1 MKALIVGMGIGQ
13 LYADIYKRKGWTVV
27 TVDNSKPADFTD
39 VRDVSDTDFDTAH
52 VCTPNFLHKHHAEAA
67 ADRAKIV
74 FVEKPGVID
83 SLSWCMMTNQN
94 KKARIM
100 MVKNNQYRDEIEDLK
115 VLAANSSLVDLNWI
129 NENRVPGPGTW
140 FTTKK
145 EAWGGVSRDLM
156 PHLLSIYISLAGRD
170 YEESPIDII
179 CHRKWTLEELTAA
192 GTEYGTINPEG
203 VYDVDDHA
211 SMSFQIG
218 ERLFTLNACWR
229 NAKED
234 DRAIH
239 FDDSSHLL
247 GLCPESAYER
257 MIDTALANLHNE
269 DYWYEQLLQDTFIH
283 KMMEKL
289 SESYSKT
296 VSN

>member
-74 FVEKPGVID
+74 FVEKPGVEN
-83 SLSWCMMTNQN
+83 SLSWGMLTNQN
-94 KKARIM
+94 KKARIV
-100 MVKNNQYRDEIEDLK
+100 MVKNNQYRAEIEDLK
-115 VLAANSSLVDLNWI
+115 VLADNSTEIDLNWV
-129 NENRVPGPGTW
+129 NANRVPGPGTW
-140 FTTKK
+140 FTEQKR
-145 EAWGGVSRDLM
+145 AWGGVSRDLM
-156 PHLLSIYISLAGRD
+156 PHLISIYIELAGSD
-170 YEESPIDII
+170 YEQTPSEVEAF
-179 CHRKWTLEELTAA
+179 RKWTLEELIAA
-192 GTEYGTINPEG
+192 GTEYGNVDPEG

-211 SMSFQIG
+211 ALTFQIG
-218 ERLFTLNACWR
+218 ERTFNLTACWR
-229 NAKED
+229 NAAKD

-239 FDDSSHLL
+239 FDDSSHEL
-247 GLCPESAYER
+247 GLCPEDAYER
-257 MIDTALANLHNE
+257 MIDSAVANLHN
-269 DYWYEQLLQDTFIH
+269 DKYWYDQLLQDMFIH
-283 KMMEKL
+283 QMMEKL
-289 SESYSKT
+289 NDAYGKT